1 LDCFYYPDFAVLA
14 ALGFYKIRKSNPPG
28 NTGLPVSWR
37 PAAHGL
43 PSHPSKFPRIGG
55 LRLFCTID
63 DSFMEDYTINV
74 TQIEELQTISNTDE
88 LENIF
93 TRAKSAVV
101 NGAKVILTRKEAS
114 GETNKFEEIDT
125 LDDLEVYRER
135 VFKYL

>member
-1 LDCFYYPDFAVLA
+1 
-14 ALGFYKIRKSNPPG
+14 
-28 NTGLPVSWR
+28 
-37 PAAHGL
+37 
-43 PSHPSKFPRIGG
+43 
-55 LRLFCTID
+55 
-63 DSFMEDYTINV
+63 MEDYTINV